1 MKYSIYVY
9 FLVFCFFLWAKFQAT
24 TARTIVIRA
33 SVRRTTLGSAQWP
46 QVEEG
51 VLAVLPAGSGK
62 SARPHARWFQIK
74 QEENRTEWSLV
85 KRRQMIPAL
94 RKVSLPRL
102 SPFGGFWL
110 SPLKPL
116 PVGHLPTPFLILLS
130 QAPSVCW
137 QLWVLKLVLPPGIP
151 ANGRSPNSTWPR
163 IQLHPQ
169 KCIFARSFS
178 LHFAR

>member
-1 MKYSIYVY
+1 MTPS
-9 FLVFCFFLWAKFQAT
+9 
-24 TARTIVIRA
+24 R
-33 SVRRTTLGSAQWP
+33 GP
-46 QVEEG
+46 EEG
-51 VLAVLPAGSGK
+51 VLAVIPAISGK
-62 SARPHARWFQIK
+62 SACPHAWCFQIK
-74 QEENRTEWSLV
+74 QEENRTEWSLWW
-85 KRRQMIPAL
+85 KRQMTPAL

-102 SPFGGFWL
+102 FPFGVGGFWL

-137 QLWVLKLVLPPGIP
+137 QLWVLKLVLPPGIH
-151 ANGRSPNSTWPR
+151 ANGRSPNSTWPW